1 MLFAPRSAASCANL
15 LVGALLLAACGAA
28 ESDES
33 ASRAGDS
40 SRSAEGAAPAQ
51 AAPVATARDL
61 AYVAGLDLSG
71 RAGVSGLSGSSVGA
85 DGRLVAVTDFGD
97 VWSAR
102 PVFDETGALTD
113 LRDTT
118 SARLGGPPRQ
128 SGKGAADAEALAR
141 LPDGRAVVAFERR
154 HRLQIYPAGADG
166 LFDAPTVRALP
177 PVMETLPGN
186 SGIEA
191 LAALPDGRLLALA
204 EAKAGQALTHPAFM
218 GDPDGGDPD
227 GGDPDGGDWLRL
239 DYRAARG
246 FSPADAATLPNG
258 DVLVLERWYLPIF
271 GFRARL
277 AVIPAAE
284 LARAAAAASAADGSS
299 ADTVPTIEGRLLA
312 ELDPPVGMDN
322 FEGLAVAPAPAD
334 AGPEGTVDL
343 FLVSDDNRSDRQRP
357 LLVQYRLGPGS
368 ATAALP

>member
-1 MLFAPRSAASCANL
+1 LLFAPRSAASCVNL
-15 LVGALLLAACGAA
+15 LVGTLLLAACGAA

-40 SRSAEGAAPAQ
+40 SRSAEGATPAQ
-51 AAPVATARDL
+51 AAPVANARDL
-61 AYVAGLDLSG
+61 AYIAGLDLSG
-71 RAGVSGLSGSSVGA
+71 RASVSGLSGLRLSAG
-85 DGRLVAVTDFGD
+85 GRLVAVTDFGN

-102 PVFDETGALTD
+102 PVFDETGALTGV
-113 LRDTT
+113 RDTT

-128 SGKGAADAEALAR
+128 AGKGAADAEALAR

-177 PVMETLPGN
+177 PVMDTLPGN

-191 LAALPDGRLLALA
+191 LAALPDGRLLAVA
-204 EAKAGQALTHPAFM
+204 EAKTGRELTHPAFL
-218 GDPDGGDPD
+218 GDPD

-246 FSPADAATLPNG
+246 FSPADAATLANG
-258 DVLVLERWYLPIF
+258 DVLVLERWYVPIL

-284 LARAAAAASAADGSS
+284 LARAAAAAGVGAGDDAI
-299 ADTVPTIEGRLLA
+299 PTIEGRLLA

-322 FEGLAVAPAPAD
+322 FEGLAIAPAPPD

-357 LLVQYRLGPGS
+357 LLVQYRLGPGV